1 MSHLSMPAKLLICFM
16 ERHRG
21 ELLVAA
27 AKKAGARGGTI
38 APGQS
43 LARSRILQALSL
55 ADVRQDV
62 VFTIMGAESE
72 AVLPAV
78 KAAAEK
84 EPKKLGGMGLLLTVP
99 SMYVRDSGQ
108 SRAEVLRG
116 SETRSGRMESGYT
129 LITVIVNSGYAEAVM
144 AAARGAGASGGSIL
158 NARGTGTEEDVKFFG
173 ITLVPEK
180 EMLLIVSENEKVA
193 AIVEAVSGVET
204 LNKPGGGVLFTMNVD
219 EFILLGQQKTW
230 GGDGT
235 K

>member
-1 MSHLSMPAKLLICFM
+1 
-16 ERHRG
+16 
-21 ELLVAA
+21 
-27 AKKAGARGGTI
+27 
-38 APGQS
+38 
-43 LARSRILQALSL
+43 
-55 ADVRQDV
+55 
-62 VFTIMGAESE
+62 
-72 AVLPAV
+72 
-78 KAAAEK
+78 
-84 EPKKLGGMGLLLTVP
+84 
-99 SMYVRDSGQ
+99 
-108 SRAEVLRG
+108 
-116 SETRSGRMESGYT
+116 MESGYT

>member
-1 MSHLSMPAKLLICFM
+1 MNHLSMPAKLLICFM
-16 ERHRG
+16 ERRRG
-21 ELLVAA
+21 ELLVEA

-38 APGQS
+38 ALGQS

-62 VFTIMGAESE
+62 VFTLMGSESG
-72 AVLPAV
+72 AVLSAV

-84 EPKKLGGMGLLLTVP
+84 EPKKLGGMGLLLTAP
-99 SMYVRDSGQ
+99 AMYVRNSEQ
-108 SRAEVLRG
+108 SRGEVLRG

-144 AAARGAGASGGSIL
+144 AAARSGGASGGSIL

-180 EMLLIVSENEKVA
+180 EMLLIVSENEKVGS
-193 AIVEAVSGVET
+193 IVEAVSGVE
-204 LNKPGGGVLFTMNVD
+204 NKPGGGVLFTMNVD